1 MQERVIN
8 RDVLTHVTHFRIP
21 RGELGLKVTCS
32 ECKRRIR
39 VKPGKENKCKCG
51 NVINPFPSSAFQ
63 KRFAEYDHSSIKE
76 FGDHF
81 LNGHTMDEKIEML
94 DFLKRSSRD
103 PDTRKFSLLTS
114 VEVLRRFRGTN
125 YIDIAWSIVGEY
137 PRDFRVRYMIANCL
151 DLSDRREDHLE
162 ALKQRMIG
170 TSIHCLLKKKKGE
183 LSEEEYMKILERHLK
198 RIHEERGFLRGQKEH
213 SSEKVKVLS
222 SKRKDIPEDLSS
234 EIRELEGLV
243 GEDYRTKTKPKL
255 TCVLDTNAIS
265 NRHSSSLFGDERVEF
280 MAPLDVLIELSKWGR
295 IDQVPF
301 ELDYV
306 RIEEVK
312 MDPPREIDCMFS
324 KHKGLKPSHAD
335 KMVATL
341 AFREEADAIVSNDR
355 DLWDSGLQY
364 NLEKNYGISLK
375 VVRPDHLEK
384 WIGKNT

>member
-1 MQERVIN
+1 M
-8 RDVLTHVTHFRIP
+8 
-21 RGELGLKVTCS
+21 KVTCS

-81 LNGHTMDEKIEML
+81 LNGHTWDEKIEMME
-94 DFLKRSSRD
+94 FLKRSSRN

-125 YIDIAWSIVGEY
+125 FIDLAWSIVGEY
-137 PRDFRVRYMIANCL
+137 PRDYRVRYMMANCL
-151 DLSDRREDHLE
+151 DLSERREDHLE

-170 TSIHCLLKKKKGE
+170 TAIHCIVKKVKGE
-183 LSEEEYMKILERHLK
+183 MTEEEFHNLLARHVN
-198 RIHEERGFLRGQKEH
+198 RVHEERSFLKGKKEY
-213 SSEKVKVLS
+213 SSRKVEVIS
-222 SKRKDIPEDLSS
+222 SSRMALPEDLSM
-234 EIRELEGLV
+234 EIRELEGF
-243 GEDYRTKTKPKL
+243 GRMDCYPPYKEADL

-265 NRHSSSLFGDERVEF
+265 NMHASKLFNDPRVRF
-280 MAPLDVLIELSKWGR
+280 IAPLDVLMELSRWGR
-295 IDQVPF
+295 IDRVPL
-301 ELDYV
+301 ELEYV
-306 RIEEVK
+306 RIKEVNT
-312 MDPPREIDCMFS
+312 DVPREIDCMFS
-324 KHKGLKPSHAD
+324 KQKGLTPSHAD

-341 AFREEADAIVSNDR
+341 AFKEEADAIVSNDR

-375 VVRPDHLEK
+375 VIRPDQLEK